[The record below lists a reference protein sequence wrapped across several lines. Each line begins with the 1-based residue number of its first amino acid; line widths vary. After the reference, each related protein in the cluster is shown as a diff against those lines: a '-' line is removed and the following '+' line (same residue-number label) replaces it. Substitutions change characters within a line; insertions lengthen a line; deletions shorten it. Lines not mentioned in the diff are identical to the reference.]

1 MRCGVIPALRAFVGT
16 RLMRRAVG
24 APARRG
30 ARRDSYRRPARAVA
44 GERSLQALPGRLF
57 THAATPVP
65 ASGKDM

>member
-1 MRCGVIPALRAFVGT
+1 MLARSSLLVGQ
-16 RLMRRAVG
+16 VG
-24 APARRG
+24 RG
-30 ARRDSYRRPARAVA
+30 ARKMNAGRDSSLRPARAVV